1 MSFVNLPPQLS
12 VMFKDLSER
21 ILKLENKPRMF
32 VTVYP
37 IQTSPPSVTGLVSGD
52 ITDPRVGQLWLNTTT
67 NQLRT
72 IDANGAARTITWS

>member
-37 IQTSPPSVTGLVSGD
+37 IQVSPPSVTGLISGD
-52 ITDPRVGQLWLNTTT
+52 ITDPRVGQLWLNTTS

-72 IDANGAARTITWS
+72 VDANGVARTITWS